1 MQGFLNFFFVTN
13 IFAGDRPLD
22 KGFSE
27 HHVRKLNSIR
37 RFYQVLYLLLAVLII
52 VVSWSATLDV
62 MEKEPHRPEFFKY
75 VGTFCCWLM
84 FRLILWSVIERI
96 GHKQFRSTWAR
107 IVQQNKSVESRNETA
122 TLANEINGIGTEFS
136 IPEHFIA
143 ALRSTKREYL
153 RVIAIVC
160 PVSIAILFLADDSP
174 LLTFL
179 GFVTPL
185 LVLMRL
191 NWKYGKL
198 FTDRVLEPALKTLPG
213 ARVDYSTFHYT
224 KDAGYSKGDL
234 FNIVRT
240 ARSSFGLKTSD
251 MMFSD
256 QLGFEMDG
264 AKSNHCS
271 ILGLGSK
278 SANGD
283 KETLYHCRVLQI
295 KTLGFEPDSS
305 TLIKKKTFPYRSPFL
320 EEVKLLSP
328 EFNQTYEV
336 YADDQIGS
344 RKLLKP
350 AVLERFIDAVGPD
363 LIAVH
368 LSSGTITA
376 LYEHYD
382 SKIKTP
388 SLFSRAGGEELL
400 QKLWGRV
407 SLRFEQSRQLMD
419 VFDIEGKG

>member
-1 MQGFLNFFFVTN
+1 VKN
-13 IFAGDRPLD
+13 ILD
-22 KGFSE
+22 YEGVSN
-27 HHVRKLNSIR
+27 NS
-37 RFYQVLYLLLAVLII
+37 
-52 VVSWSATLDV
+52 S
-62 MEKEPHRPEFFKY
+62 
-75 VGTFCCWLM
+75 
-84 FRLILWSVIERI
+84 
-96 GHKQFRSTWAR
+96 
-107 IVQQNKSVESRNETA
+107 
-122 TLANEINGIGTEFS
+122 TEFS
-136 IPEHFIA
+136 IPEHFLA
-143 ALRSTKREYL
+143 ALRSTKRDYL
-153 RVIAIVC
+153 RIAAIVGFF
-160 PVSIAILFLADDSP
+160 SITLLFQADDSL

-185 LVLMRL
+185 LVLVHL
-191 NWKYGKL
+191 NSKYGKL
-198 FTDRVLEPALKTLPG
+198 FADRVLEPALKTLPG

-224 KDAGYSKGDL
+224 ENAGYSEGDL

-271 ILGLGSK
+271 ILGLGSRDG
-278 SANGD
+278 NGH

-376 LYEHYD
+376 LYEHSD
-382 SKIKTP
+382 SKIKTA

-400 QKLWGRV
+400 QKLWGGV